1 MSKLSEAE
9 NATIP
14 STPSSDHLP
23 NPPCALTF
31 PPRIAAPWEP
41 FFPLCITTPRNKRLP
56 ASASRIFC
64 FFSYSS
70 FCFPSKDLRYRYS
83 FLKRISLRSIL
94 SGYSC
99 YTNCQWNEC
108 FQLVCCEDDGVTEIL
123 PVLFT
128 RAAVLQQ
135 TTAKV
140 SEQMENR
147 RNTPTKKQRHD
158 CHRAIGIDSCSHFT
172 MFTRLAIQ

>member
-1 MSKLSEAE
+1 MG

-14 STPSSDHLP
+14 STPSSDHPP
-23 NPPCALTF
+23 NPLCALTF
-31 PPRIAAPWEP
+31 PPRIAAPWGP

-128 RAAVLQQ
+128 RPTVLQQ
-135 TTAKV
+135 TTAEV

-158 CHRAIGIDSCSHFT
+158 CHCAIGIDSCSHFT